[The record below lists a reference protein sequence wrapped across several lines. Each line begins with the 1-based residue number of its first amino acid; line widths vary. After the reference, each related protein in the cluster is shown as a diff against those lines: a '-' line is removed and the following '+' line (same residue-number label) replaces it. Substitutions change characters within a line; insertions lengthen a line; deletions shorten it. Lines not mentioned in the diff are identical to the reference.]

1 MPVRMKQLI
10 LFLSILLF
18 YPLLFWLTLYYV
30 HDVPI
35 HGTPDPSG
43 GAKVGRAIEAV
54 LGAFLITVIFL
65 IVCHLWA
72 KKVAIHAGLAWLAN
86 IFSIVLAFVVFN
98 ALGFYL

>member
-54 LGAFLITVIFL
+54 LGAFFNYCYLFDSMSPMG
-65 IVCHLWA
+65 
-72 KKVAIHAGLAWLAN
+72 KKSSYSCWL
-86 IFSIVLAFVVFN
+86 SMV
-98 ALGFYL
+98 G